1 MPVASTK
8 PLPSLQTRSR
18 KELPNIPRPLH
29 DRQRNTWLKLP
40 AKQAQS
46 ALPQYPA
53 RTQEVGITLQR
64 GGVWP
69 TMEKGVSLER
79 AIELTLQYP
88 LPKHTEIISLDAAR
102 GRILASALVS
112 KVDDPRFD
120 NSAMDG
126 FAVISSDCQ
135 RPGAE
140 LTIIGTSQ
148 TGGETPSSITSGQ
161 ACRIMTGA
169 PLPEGAD
176 AIVMVEDTE
185 ANQEQVTI
193 NGPARTGYIRR
204 RAENLSIGQEALPA
218 GTLLSSASI
227 ALAGTMGHGEV
238 EVIRKPRIAILST
251 GDELVQPGTE
261 LEPGQIYES
270 NSHALASLVES
281 MGCEAV
287 RHESAN
293 DSMDELRTTLDSLST
308 CDAILTSGGVSM
320 GEWDLVRKIMEEEG
334 NISFWRM
341 KLRPGGPP
349 LFGTWKGTPLFGL
362 PGNPVSS
369 LVVFHVLVAPWVA
382 KSLGYHEEMGPRLSH
397 KVSVKLE
404 EGISGAPGKLCLRR
418 IKIRSE
424 NGQLLATTHTHQGS
438 GNMHSMVAHNGLTL
452 LPPDTDGEAGK
463 VIDALWLL

>member
-1 MPVASTK
+1 MRVASTK

-29 DRQRNTWLKLP
+29 DQQRNTWLQLP

-79 AIELTLQYP
+79 AIELALQYP

-148 TGGETPSSITSGQ
+148 TGGETPSTINSGQ

-185 ANQEQVTI
+185 ANQEQVII

-320 GEWDLVRKIMEEEG
+320 GEWDLVRRIMEEEG

-418 IKIRSE
+418 IQIRSE

>member
-29 DRQRNTWLKLP
+29 DQQRNTWLQLP

-79 AIELTLQYP
+79 AIELALQYP

-308 CDAILTSGGVSM
+308 CNAILTSGGVSM

-418 IKIRSE
+418 IQIRSE

>member
-1 MPVASTK
+1 MRVASTK

-29 DRQRNTWLKLP
+29 DQQRNTWLQLP

-69 TMEKGVSLER
+69 TMEKGVPLER
-79 AIELTLQYP
+79 AIELALQYP

-148 TGGETPSSITSGQ
+148 TGGETPSSINSGQ

-185 ANQEQVTI
+185 ANQEQVII

-218 GTLLSSASI
+218 GTLFSSASI

-320 GEWDLVRKIMEEEG
+320 GEWDLVRRIMEEEG

-418 IKIRSE
+418 IQIRSE

>member
-1 MPVASTK
+1 
-8 PLPSLQTRSR
+8 
-18 KELPNIPRPLH
+18 
-29 DRQRNTWLKLP
+29 
-40 AKQAQS
+40 
-46 ALPQYPA
+46 
-53 RTQEVGITLQR
+53 
-64 GGVWP
+64 
-69 TMEKGVSLER
+69 MEKGVALGR
-79 AIELTLQYP
+79 AIELACKTP
-88 LPKHTEIISLDAAR
+88 LSHSTEILPLEKAR
-102 GRILASALVS
+102 GRVLAHSLKS
-112 KVDDPRFD
+112 KVNDPRFD

-126 FAVISSDCQ
+126 FAIIASDCES
-135 RPGAE
+135 PGVK
-140 LTIIGTSQ
+140 LTIVGTSQ
-148 TGGETPSSITSGQ
+148 TGGKAPPPIINGQ

-185 ANQEQVTI
+185 VNNDQVTI
-193 NGPARTGYIRR
+193 NGPARTGYIRK
-204 RAENLSIGQEALPA
+204 RAENLSTGQEALPA
-218 GTLLSSASI
+218 GTHLSSASL
-227 ALAGTMGHGEV
+227 ALAGTMGHGKV
-238 EVIRKPRIAILST
+238 EVIKKPRIAILST

-261 LEPGQIYES
+261 LASGQIYES

-334 NISFWRM
+334 DISFWRM

-369 LVVFHVLVAPWVA
+369 LVVFHVLVAPWIA
-382 KSLGYHEEMGPRLSH
+382 KSLGYHPEMGPRLNQ

-404 EGISGAPGKLCLRR
+404 ENVSGAPEKLCLRR
-418 IKIRSE
+418 IRIRSD

-452 LPPDTDGEAGK
+452 LPPDTDGKAGE
-463 VIDALWLL
+463 VIDALWIL

>member
-1 MPVASTK
+1 
-8 PLPSLQTRSR
+8 
-18 KELPNIPRPLH
+18 
-29 DRQRNTWLKLP
+29 
-40 AKQAQS
+40 
-46 ALPQYPA
+46 
-53 RTQEVGITLQR
+53 
-64 GGVWP
+64 
-69 TMEKGVSLER
+69 MEKGVALER
-79 AIELTLQYP
+79 AIELACKTP
-88 LPKHTEIISLDAAR
+88 LPHSTETLPLEKAR
-102 GRILASALVS
+102 GRVLAHSLKS
-112 KVDDPRFD
+112 KVNDPRFD

-126 FAVISSDCQ
+126 FAVIASDCES
-135 RPGAE
+135 PGAK
-140 LTIIGTSQ
+140 LTIVGTSQ
-148 TGGETPSSITSGQ
+148 TGGNTPPSIIDGQ
-161 ACRIMTGA
+161 VCRIMTGA

-185 ANQEQVTI
+185 VNGDQVTI
-193 NGPARTGYIRR
+193 NGPARTGYIRK
-204 RAENLSIGQEALPA
+204 RAENLSIGQEALFA
-218 GTLLSSASI
+218 GTHLSSASI
-227 ALAGTMGHGEV
+227 ALAGTMGHGQV
-238 EVIRKPRIAILST
+238 EVINKPRIAILST

-293 DSMDELRTTLDSLST
+293 DSMDELRNTLDTLSD

-341 KLRPGGPP
+341 KIRPGGPP

-369 LVVFHVLVAPWVA
+369 LVVFHVLVAPWIER
-382 KSLGYHEEMGPRLSH
+382 SLGYHHEMGPRINQ

-404 EGISGAPGKLCLRR
+404 VNVSGAPEKLCLRR
-418 IKIRSE
+418 IRIRSE

-452 LPPDTDGEAGK
+452 LPPDTDGKTGE